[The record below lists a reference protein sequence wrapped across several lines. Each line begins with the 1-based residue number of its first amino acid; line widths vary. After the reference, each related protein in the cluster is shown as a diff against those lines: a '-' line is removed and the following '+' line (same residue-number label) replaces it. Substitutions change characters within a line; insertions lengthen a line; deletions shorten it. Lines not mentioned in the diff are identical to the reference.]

1 MAGWLSCLLGR
12 SGYGIDAPAEN
23 VYVLFVISCLI
34 HMTDDMFVPL
44 DLAVN
49 VELLMLREKITITN
63 YKEVLAS

>member
-1 MAGWLSCLLGR
+1 MASMLQR
-12 SGYGIDAPAEN
+12 KMF
-23 VYVLFVISCLI
+23 VLFVISCLI